1 MSQQNWTHD
10 GLAADL
16 AGHLKAP
23 NTMVWTNMQLGPS
36 GSPRPDV
43 YRMNKSFTHPHPLA
57 YECKIS
63 RSDFLSDVTSGK
75 WTSYLK
81 YAYGVIFAVPAG
93 LVSPKEMPEKCGL
106 LFRHESIWRAAKRP
120 TIQPCSIPEEAWIK
134 LLIDGVNREGPV
146 NRRRHW
152 NDWASSERFAKK
164 FGAEAARW
172 IHDSCSVKA
181 KVESSDEACRDMY
194 KKAQDQCERIRN
206 EAIKEMPEM
215 WNNLIG
221 ILKLEPSA
229 NRYQIQSAIGALRR
243 EKENS
248 KQKSALRLLDNI
260 SHQIDNLRG
269 YIQSDPEPN
278 SGDEEVLPV
287 RPAGEGMEAI

>member
-1 MSQQNWTHD
+1 M
-10 GLAADL
+10 
-16 AGHLKAP
+16 
-23 NTMVWTNMQLGPS
+23 
-36 GSPRPDV
+36 
-43 YRMNKSFTHPHPLA
+43 
-57 YECKIS
+57 
-63 RSDFLSDVTSGK
+63 
-75 WTSYLK
+75 
-81 YAYGVIFAVPAG
+81 
-93 LVSPKEMPEKCGL
+93 
-106 LFRHESIWRAAKRP
+106 
-120 TIQPCSIPEEAWIK
+120 
-134 LLIDGVNREGPV
+134 
-146 NRRRHW
+146 
-152 NDWASSERFAKK
+152 
-164 FGAEAARW
+164 
-172 IHDSCSVKA
+172 
-181 KVESSDEACRDMY
+181 
-194 KKAQDQCERIRN
+194 IRN